1 MKKKEYKK
9 RLERE
14 KALKQT
20 TFDLEKKD
28 DVMKIFKIFIGV
40 MLFVSFMFI
49 ITKFITGE
57 WSLSSKKNNNQ
68 EVVRTNKTICGSIF
82 SIDEEAEYYVLMYDF
97 NGTDAKLYDI
107 IKSNYESKK
116 SKKNLYVLD
125 LSNPLNKPCLAEDG
139 NVKIVN
145 NLSEFRAKD
154 PTLIKVENKNIV
166 DYKIGKEDIKN
177 YFNNL

>member
-14 KALKQT
+14 KALKP

-40 MLFVSFMFI
+40 MLFISIMFI

-57 WSLSSKKNNNQ
+57 WSLSSNKNNTQ
-68 EVVRTNKTICGSIF
+68 EEARTNKTICGSIL
-82 SIDEEAEYYVLMYDF
+82 SLDETSEYYVLMYDF
-97 NGTDAKLYDI
+97 TGTDAKLYDI
-107 IKSNYESKK
+107 IKSNYESKT
-116 SKKNLYVLD
+116 SKKNLYILD
-125 LSNPLNKPCLAEDG
+125 FSNVLNKSCFASDD
-139 NVKIVN
+139 NSINIVN
-145 NLSEFRAKD
+145 NLGELRAKD
-154 PTLIKVENKNIV
+154 PTLLKIENKSIV
-166 DYKIGKEDIKN
+166 DYKVGKDAIKN